1 MPETPHSTHPIPG
14 NEKITFTKYHLLSG
28 ILQTHKNHTRKEG
41 FKMSFQVKVVNIA
54 FKGTI
59 RIFPAALNVLKKL
72 AGF

>member
-1 MPETPHSTHPIPG
+1 
-14 NEKITFTKYHLLSG
+14 
-28 ILQTHKNHTRKEG
+28 
-41 FKMSFQVKVVNIA
+41 MSFQVKVVNIA